1 MRKCQLEV
9 GTEETREHKLTLG
22 QDCMLKV
29 DGLGVED
36 LLAAE
41 GQKLSCDGEGSFGG
55 ALKLFQARRFL
66 SP

>member
-1 MRKCQLEV
+1 
-9 GTEETREHKLTLG
+9 
-22 QDCMLKV
+22 MLKV